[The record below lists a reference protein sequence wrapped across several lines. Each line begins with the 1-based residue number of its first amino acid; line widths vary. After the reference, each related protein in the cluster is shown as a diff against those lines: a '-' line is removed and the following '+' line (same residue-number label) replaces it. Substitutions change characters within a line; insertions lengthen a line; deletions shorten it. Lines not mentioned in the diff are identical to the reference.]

1 MSLGGRHHKQ
11 IEQESI
17 SEAFNKCFVAD
28 LIFSV
33 SRTAEDKQKNTGR
46 IYIAKNRNGPD
57 GLVYS
62 IFMDTANIDI
72 KIVDK
77 YNPEEAPSPTLSD
90 QEKQKFMLKKY
101 KELVKGVP
109 M

>member
-1 MSLGGRHHKQ
+1 MFPSHDR
-11 IEQESI
+11 
-17 SEAFNKCFVAD
+17 D
-28 LIFSV
+28 
-33 SRTAEDKQKNTGR
+33 
-46 IYIAKNRNGPD
+46 GPD